1 MSDEQ
6 QQHEPERIR
15 IDAADLLRADA
26 HAPATRVT
34 VDARALPPAPPF
46 ESPATR
52 GGDRRNLLIAAVLLG
67 TLMLVTGI
75 FGGGILLVRAITKP
89 SPAQGGVS
97 VRVPSDGEKRAIEKG
112 DLKLVAPSVEGRSGG
127 ILGAEW
133 GGSAIPWRMTDDG
146 RLLLV
151 TNAHV
156 AEGPGG
162 GVGAL
167 EIVFAS
173 GERRAVTAVG
183 IAEHDGCDLAILA
196 VDANG
201 LVDGSDFRLLSP
213 QPPEE
218 WSSLAAGDEVVA
230 VGTPLGYPQTQTFGR
245 ISALRDAMPEF
256 RSLGVRWVQ
265 VDATVLPGNS
275 GGPLLRLA
283 KGDDGKDQW
292 RWIGVIT
299 AKGVTGIGFAI
310 HAGEVTAK
318 RFRWVLGQA
327 PLLPRGKDAGGGRLD
342 DAAGGGVM
350 DDAPAEEGAVPDA
363 G

>member
-1 MSDEQ
+1 MNEPSS
-6 QQHEPERIR
+6 QHDPKRLR
-15 IDAADLLRADA
+15 IDASDLLRADA
-26 HAPATRVT
+26 RAQSPRVT
-34 VDARALPPAPPF
+34 VDARALPPAPPL

-52 GGDRRNLLIAAVLLG
+52 RGDRRNLLIAALLLG
-67 TLMLVTGI
+67 VLMLVIGV
-75 FGGGILLVRAITKP
+75 FGGGILLARAVTKP
-89 SPAQGGVS
+89 NPAQGGLS
-97 VRVPSDGEKRAIEKG
+97 VRVPSDGEKRAIGKG
-112 DLKLVAPSVEGRSGG
+112 DLALVAPSVEGRAGG

-133 GGSAIPWRMTDDG
+133 GGSAVPWRMTDDG

-167 EIVFAS
+167 EVVFAS
-173 GERRAVTAVG
+173 GERRTVTAIGV
-183 IAEHDGCDLAILA
+183 AEHEGCDLAILA
-196 VDANG
+196 VEADG
-201 LVDGSDFRLLSP
+201 LAEGSDYRLLSP
-213 QPPEE
+213 QAPEE

-283 KGDDGKDQW
+283 KGADGSDQW

-318 RFRWVLGQA
+318 SFRWVFGKA
-327 PLLPRGKDAGGGRLD
+327 PVLTLEAKSAPDA
-342 DAAGGGVM
+342 DAEPT
-350 DDAPAEEGAVPDA
+350 DEGAVSD
-363 G
+363 GG

>member
-1 MSDEQ
+1 MNDRSS
-6 QQHEPERIR
+6 QHEPERIR
-15 IDAADLLRADA
+15 IDAGDLLRANAGDLPRA
-26 HAPATRVT
+26 NAAAPATRVT
-34 VDARALPPAPPF
+34 VDARALPPAPPL

-52 GGDRRNLLIAAVLLG
+52 RGDRRNLLIAALLLG
-67 TLMLVTGI
+67 VLMLVIGV
-75 FGGGILLVRAITKP
+75 FGGGIVLARAITKP
-89 SPAQGGVS
+89 SPAQGGLS
-97 VRVPSDGEKRAIEKG
+97 VRVPSDGEKRAIGKG
-112 DLKLVAPSVEGRSGG
+112 DLRLVAPSVEGRSGG

-133 GGSAIPWRMTDDG
+133 GGSAIPWRMTADG

-173 GERRAVTAVG
+173 GERRKVTAVG
-183 IAEHDGCDLAILA
+183 VAEHEGCDLAILA
-196 VDANG
+196 VESEG
-201 LVDGSDFRLLSP
+201 LSEGSDYRLLSP
-213 QPPEE
+213 QPPED
-218 WSSLAAGDEVVA
+218 WTSLAAGDEVVA

-245 ISALRDAMPEF
+245 ISALREAMPEF
-256 RSLGVRWVQ
+256 RSQGVRWVQ

-283 KGDDGKDQW
+283 KGSDGKEQW
-292 RWIGVIT
+292 RWVGVIT

-318 RFRWVLGQA
+318 SFRWVLGKA
-327 PLLPRGKDAGGGRLD
+327 PVLSKDGKAADEAG
-342 DAAGGGVM
+342 
-350 DDAPAEEGAVPDA
+350 AESKDEGAVSD
-363 G
+363 GG